1 MSLIR
6 ADFQQFKKAILLQG
20 EPDYVPKAELWIDK
34 KIMSQFLGKEVQD
47 AIEDTENVIEFW
59 YRAGYDYAHI
69 VPSYN
74 IKPKK
79 SWAEEHVGAVTSWED
94 FKEFPWPNIDDVD
107 FGPVER
113 AAKILPEG
121 MKLISG
127 TLAGVFEESWMLMGF
142 ETFSIKLLEEPALI
156 EAVVNKI
163 GNFMYELIDKV
174 TQMPEVGAIWHSD
187 DIAYKTSTLL
197 SPQVLKK
204 LIFPWYKRFGE
215 LVHARGLPFMYHSD
229 GNLWSVMDDLIEC
242 GYNSVHPIEP
252 LGMDI
257 YELKKKYGNKLCL
270 IGNIEVD
277 SFLSR
282 GTPEQIEKEAKKK
295 INALA
300 PGGGYCC
307 GSSNTVPYWVP
318 IENYRAMI
326 EAIDKYGNYPI
337 KGDL

>member
-197 SPQVLKK
+197 SPQVLKS
-204 LIFPWYKRFGE
+204 LFSPGTSVLANWYMPGDFLLCITLMGIS
-215 LVHARGLPFMYHSD
+215 GL
-229 GNLWSVMDDLIEC
+229 
-242 GYNSVHPIEP
+242 
-252 LGMDI
+252 
-257 YELKKKYGNKLCL
+257 
-270 IGNIEVD
+270 
-277 SFLSR
+277 
-282 GTPEQIEKEAKKK
+282 
-295 INALA
+295 
-300 PGGGYCC
+300 
-307 GSSNTVPYWVP
+307 
-318 IENYRAMI
+318 
-326 EAIDKYGNYPI
+326 
-337 KGDL
+337 